1 MRQDEVVTDDT
12 ASADDLIDALPPQE
26 QAHDRDSD
34 GMDDRLEM
42 VLAAVF
48 ALVAASVA
56 RKATGRIW
64 QAATGRTPPTGDRE
78 AGASLGVIMLW
89 GAFAGAATGAAHALA
104 GRQAKTIVRSRHSD

>member
-1 MRQDEVVTDDT
+1 MRQDEHVTDDT
-12 ASADDLIDALPPQE
+12 AAAPDLIDSLPPE
-26 QAHDRDSD
+26 AEASDRVTDVI
-34 GMDDRLEM
+34 DDRLEM

-64 QAATGRTPPTGDRE
+64 KAATGRTPPTGDRE
-78 AGASLGVIMLW
+78 AGSSLGVIVLW

-104 GRQAKTIVRSRHSD
+104 GRQAKHVVRSRHNG